1 MFQEFFQ
8 ARAGLLI
15 WPLLGLGIFVTSFI
29 FVLAYVAI
37 GLRDGR
43 KRDEL
48 AALPLAEDTAP
59 GRSTR

>member
-8 ARAGLLI
+8 ARTGLLI

-37 GLRDGR
+37 GLRDRR

-48 AALPLAEDTAP
+48 AALPLAEDSAP
-59 GRSTR
+59 RRSIR

>member
-1 MFQEFFQ
+1 MFQEFYQ

-15 WPLLGLGIFVTSFI
+15 WPLLGLGIFLTSFV
-29 FVLAYVAI
+29 FVLAYVVL

-48 AALPLAEDTAP
+48 AALPLADDTAP
-59 GRSTR
+59 GRSPR